1 MTPAASDVASSASG
15 AARAGV
21 GAADAA
27 ARGVGGSFG
36 LFAAGAAGSLDLG
49 VRSRFL
55 AAEAADWTR
64 RIDDAVGSISSSG
77 SSFFFT
83 WRRSRC
89 MVGAQPGVG
98 RPRWEREWG
107 TGVARSQTSVLRLA
121 RARPTLANTTTN
133 RVAEK

>member
-27 ARGVGGSFG
+27 APGGRSSA
-36 LFAAGAAGSLDLG
+36 LADGAAGSLDLG